1 MADTDTYAHSPEVW
15 TAGRLRE
22 AIKDLPDD
30 APIHIGVASDPGD
43 FDGYQD
49 HVLVDYEPIELC
61 WPATT
66 TAPERNEV
74 EYTLFADWPAGTYD
88 VPD

>member
-1 MADTDTYAHSPEVW
+1 MADTDTYTHSPEVW

-49 HVLVDYEPIELC
+49 HVLVDCEPIELC

-66 TAPERNEV
+66 APERTEV

-88 VPD
+88 VLD

>member
-1 MADTDTYAHSPEVW
+1 MADTYEHAPDVW

-30 APIHIGVASDPGD
+30 AVIHIGVASDPGD

-49 HVLVDYEPIELC
+49 RVLVDYEPVEYH
-61 WPATT
+61 WPATKRE
-66 TAPERNEV
+66 PERTRV
-74 EYTLFADWPAGTYD
+74 DHTLFADWPAGTYD
-88 VPD
+88 RLD